1 MEFTMKHNVA
11 RKRNTAMQK
20 KGNYHYTSSTILH
33 HYNNIKRLSV
43 FVTNLSFIYTTDVCD
58 LMHKKQYENKRLQHE
73 ENKCLQHEENKRLQ
87 HEKNNAE
94 EQTC

>member
-1 MEFTMKHNVA
+1 MWLETEIQQCK
-11 RKRNTAMQK
+11 K

-43 FVTNLSFIYTTDVCD
+43 LVTNLSFIYTTDVCD